1 MISRSASPSHREAKV
16 AGNVVAAFNVGI
28 ITDRRG
34 GPTGNVM
41 TAAVSMGAM
50 RTPTLYHSITIK
62 NAAVRKTAAKVE
74 GIGLSESGDVLGMPH
89 TSKQSQ

>member
-1 MISRSASPSHREAKV
+1 
-16 AGNVVAAFNVGI
+16 
-28 ITDRRG
+28 
-34 GPTGNVM
+34 
-41 TAAVSMGAM
+41 MGAM